1 MLEGKREGLKIEK
14 YKSENNEKFMI
25 LIGNIKEKLKKVF
38 TNEILLVIYI
48 ILQKSIIDKLEHLFV
63 ENFSGSI

>member
-1 MLEGKREGLKIEK
+1 LLEGKRDGLKIEK
-14 YKSENNEKFMI
+14 LKSENNEKFMI

-38 TNEILLVIYI
+38 TNEILLLIYI

-63 ENFSGSI
+63 ENFSG